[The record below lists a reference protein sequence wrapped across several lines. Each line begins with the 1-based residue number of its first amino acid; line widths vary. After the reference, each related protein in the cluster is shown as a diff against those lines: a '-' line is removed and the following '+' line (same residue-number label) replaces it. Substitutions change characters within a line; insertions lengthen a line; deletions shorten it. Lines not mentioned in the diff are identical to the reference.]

1 MYQSRSFLS
10 AFLFVFTLFSAS
22 AIASA
27 QTESKSQPE
36 RDFEVVLHVLVGSND
51 GSSGQNLPANLTAV
65 SRQLRS
71 NFAFTGLRVANTF
84 VGRISSNGNFE
95 YKSVTNELGF
105 DAEGAQS
112 FLEWSI
118 GNLHAASTGLQANS
132 FRFGARIPVKTS
144 SLRDDS
150 GKAAPVFSYESIGLS
165 LTRIGI
171 PENAPT
177 LLGSL
182 SLPKA
187 NGTLFLVMTVTPTK
201 Q

>member
-1 MYQSRSFLS
+1 MYQPRSFFS
-10 AFLFVFTLFSAS
+10 AVLLVFTLVSA
-22 AIASA
+22 AAFASA
-27 QTESKSQPE
+27 QTESKAPPE

-51 GSSGQNLPANLTAV
+51 NSSGQTLPSSLTTV

-71 NFAFTGLRVANTF
+71 NFTFTGLRVANTF

-105 DAEGAQS
+105 DAEGYQS

-132 FRFGARIPVKTS
+132 FRFGARIPVKAS
-144 SLRDDS
+144 SLRDES
-150 GKAAPVFSYESIGLS
+150 GHAAPLFSYESIGLS

-171 PENAPT
+171 PENTPT